1 MHGRLSIHVRGNQS
15 REGRYGAKAALCLQ
29 AFKLMKEESGKQAQ
43 LNAQMA
49 KLLKQK
55 DRDCAKLRE
64 VLAGAEAKAVQLA
77 LENQK
82 LREQVLPYVFILK
95 TVMPSVSINE
105 RTYAA

>member
-1 MHGRLSIHVRGNQS
+1 
-15 REGRYGAKAALCLQ
+15 
-29 AFKLMKEESGKQAQ
+29 MKEESGKQAQ

-49 KLLKQK
+49 RLLKQR
-55 DRDCAKLRE
+55 DRDFAKQRE

-95 TVMPSVSINE
+95 GLMDFHQD
-105 RTYAA
+105 